1 MIMEELDI
9 PSLSQKLQNKRER
22 ETCEWDIEKSKLV
35 EVREQ
40 ISLLTD
46 PEH

>member
-9 PSLSQKLQNKRER
+9 PSLSQKLQNKRE
-22 ETCEWDIEKSKLV
+22 TCEWDIESSKLV